1 MDYDNT
7 KVELKWVPPDNDG
20 GRPILHY
27 IIEMKDKFSV
37 AWTQVLKTEDNKC
50 RGTVEG
56 LKENSVVQFRVRA
69 VNKAGI
75 GEPSDPTANH
85 TVKHRHCKY
94 IFLHILKLNFQ
105 IYLKLVA
112 EMNILQNYL
121 HNSLL
126 VIQKSKFLHFSS
138 QFKVFSGKFQFTVS
152 INLSKHFPRA

>member
-1 MDYDNT
+1 MLLHFVIHLTSKNKYSVFLDEPGKPPKPEIVDYDNT
-7 KVELKWVPPDNDG
+7 KVDLKWVPPDNDG

-75 GEPSDPTANH
+75 GEASDPTNNH
-85 TVKHRHCKY
+85 VVKHRHCK
-94 IFLHILKLNFQ
+94 
-105 IYLKLVA
+105 
-112 EMNILQNYL
+112 
-121 HNSLL
+121 
-126 VIQKSKFLHFSS
+126 
-138 QFKVFSGKFQFTVS
+138 
-152 INLSKHFPRA
+152 

>member
-69 VNKAGI
+69 VNKAGV

-94 IFLHILKLNFQ
+94 YF
-105 IYLKLVA
+105 YLFC
-112 EMNILQNYL
+112 M
-121 HNSLL
+121 
-126 VIQKSKFLHFSS
+126 KFKDK
-138 QFKVFSGKFQFTVS
+138 Q
-152 INLSKHFPRA
+152 